1 MKDLTKQLEKS
12 INEKVQKLEASFSKD
27 FNKWINLYIEKNN
40 FDSGLLDVTQNNK
53 NRFAEIYY
61 KSELVAYVT
70 ISNNQLKFHELI

>member
-12 INEKVQKLEASFSKD
+12 INEKVQKLEASFNKD

-70 ISNNQLKFHELI
+70 ISNNELKFHELI

>member
-1 MKDLTKQLEKS
+1 LKDLTKQLEKS
-12 INEKVQKLEASFSKD
+12 INEKVQKLEASFNKD

-70 ISNNQLKFHELI
+70 ISNNELKFHELI